1 VPAANSAAPPL
12 GVGSMFPMT
21 YSINRV
27 SINPDIKPASPAEF
41 SQPIVKKTYS
51 EERLSPVVNTNNPA
65 NQYLQEAQPS
75 EELNG
80 FVKTKSIFYTDKR
93 PNMQDPQPFS
103 GQNVEYRID
112 PNAPV
117 YSSQP
122 KDYSLLR
129 GSAEDMPKADVAV
142 KYPHLPSAV
151 GQNAEEELDLEVV
164 PNQRRVIN
172 TNSIPQLLQPQTI
185 EVTSPRKINRSPASV
200 TEVVEVVP
208 VWRRR
213 VCLCPVWLWIAL
225 TALALVC
232 IVAVVV
238 SRTRRTIYVGGCPTD
253 LHPFKGQCIKC
264 PTVSVWNGTH
274 CVLDKAVLMVP
285 TLVRHN
291 TELSTVSHKRR

>member
-1 VPAANSAAPPL
+1 
-12 GVGSMFPMT
+12 MFPMT

-208 VWRRR
+208 SMALDSLGSSRSCLHSCCSCLKNKKNDLRRR
-213 VCLCPVWLWIAL
+213 LPNRFASFQG
-225 TALALVC
+225 
-232 IVAVVV
+232 AVHQMSNCERVERYPLRTGQGSPDGSDTRTTQYRTVNSFPQEKIKQRHLEPFGAAYHQSKV
-238 SRTRRTIYVGGCPTD
+238 ST
-253 LHPFKGQCIKC
+253 FK
-264 PTVSVWNGTH
+264 T
-274 CVLDKAVLMVP
+274 
-285 TLVRHN
+285 
-291 TELSTVSHKRR
+291 